1 MENEMAL
8 DKEIILEY
16 MRFLLDHRIQDS
28 PRSRKQFCDE
38 TSRLPKLLY
47 YNPYIRVISSLFVEK
62 SNFERLKDM
71 SIHDWMLYHRYYV
84 HEAYRFGDTELQ
96 QKWLGHNILKSPFDC
111 WIYQEIIY
119 RVRPDFILEL
129 GVMFGGASHFYASVC
144 DMIGK
149 GTVIGVDLSFDK
161 VKSID
166 NNRIHY
172 IKGSST
178 SREVFDQVRDLV
190 EGKSVMV
197 IADSNHEKNHV
208 LDELHLYSQ
217 FIPKGSYYIAED
229 TLNDVMHWHP
239 VPNEGPQEAVREF
252 LMENSSFVPDIRYA
266 ERYIMTLNP
275 LGYLLR
281 VK

>member
-1 MENEMAL
+1 MENEIAL

-16 MRFLLDHRIQDS
+16 MRFLLDHDIQDS
-28 PRSRKQFCDE
+28 PQSRKQFCDE

-47 YNPYIRVISSLFVEK
+47 YNPYIKVISSLFVEK

-71 SIHDWMLYHRYYV
+71 SIYDWMLYHRYYV

-129 GVMFGGASHFYASVC
+129 GVMFGGASHFYASIC

-149 GTVIGVDLSFDK
+149 GTVIGVDISFDK

-178 SREVFDQVRDLV
+178 SHEVFDQVRDLV

-208 LDELHLYSQ
+208 LEELHLYSP
-217 FIPKGSYYIAED
+217 FIPKGSYYIVED

-252 LMENSSFVPDIRYA
+252 LVENSSFVPDIRYA
-266 ERYIMTLNP
+266 EKYIMTLNP

-281 VK
+281 IK